1 MRYWWDHSNTVFVIW
16 QGAIAGIATL
26 FALAFGAS
34 FFRSK
39 DSGTGGIFGRF
50 FSQDSPLIPTA
61 AGLMLS
67 MAGAYG
73 MLFLVTE
80 DNVEIDWGFFGALLG
95 CGIYV
100 LKRTFSMED

>member
-16 QGAIAGIATL
+16 QGTIAGIATL